1 MAVAVQVGQ
10 QQNCPEVLLLV
21 HSTHMRA
28 VEVVEEIEKEQR
40 ETAMFTV
47 MYGCFQQRSVSGGL
61 SRSEDIEFNSWEV
74 S

>member
-1 MAVAVQVGQ
+1 M
-10 QQNCPEVLLLV
+10 
-21 HSTHMRA
+21 
-28 VEVVEEIEKEQR
+28 VEEIEKEQR
-40 ETAMFTV
+40 ETAMFSV